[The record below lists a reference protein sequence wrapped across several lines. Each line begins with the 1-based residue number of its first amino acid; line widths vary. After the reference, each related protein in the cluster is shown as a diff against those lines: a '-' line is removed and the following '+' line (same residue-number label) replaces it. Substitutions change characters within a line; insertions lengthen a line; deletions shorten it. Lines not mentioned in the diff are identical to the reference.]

1 MVEQRISG
9 MTQAGASRT
18 VSTATETAV
27 RAAAPDIASAVGR
40 RVGIGTLTV
49 RVPHDATAGTL
60 AEAVRRAIM
69 EKVR

>member
-1 MVEQRISG
+1 MAEQRISG
-9 MTQAGASRT
+9 MTQAGVSRT
-18 VSTATETAV
+18 VRTSTEKAA
-27 RAAAPDIASAVGR
+27 RAAAPDIASAGGR
-40 RVGIGTLTV
+40 RVGIETLTV